1 MLETGRIHESRV
13 ENLLTLKDLGLPGSG
28 QAFYEK
34 LIALQ
39 QVLKSKM
46 DIPEELNR
54 NFVTDLLSRG
64 EPLISQMLPYID
76 EEDFQKMVVNVCQ
89 LFLQYVPERQKE
101 IEGILNL
108 RGQLHHGM
116 DVQSFQKE
124 HEEISGELLSLILE
138 NVYRP
143 YYLALAERLP
153 DYDLNHWKKN
163 YCPVCGEKASL
174 ASLDEES
181 GQRVLW
187 CSFCTTGWPFP
198 RLACPECGNS
208 DHKELKYFYLEDDRS
223 FQVHTCGKCK
233 GYIKTVRRGLIK
245 PEHLTLA
252 NAQTVCLDL
261 LAQREGYH
269 RR

>member
-1 MLETGRIHESRV
+1 M
-13 ENLLTLKDLGLPGSG
+13 LTLEDLGLPGSG

-39 QVLKSKM
+39 QALKSQM
-46 DIPEELNR
+46 AMPEELNR
-54 NFVTDLLSRG
+54 NFVTDLLNSG
-64 EPLISQMLPYID
+64 EPLISQMLPCID
-76 EEDFQKMVVNVCQ
+76 EEDFQKMVIKVCQ

-101 IEGILNL
+101 IKDIVNL
-108 RGQLHHGM
+108 RGQLRHVM

-143 YYLALAERLP
+143 YYLALAERLTG
-153 DYDLNHWKKN
+153 YIDLNNWKKN

-174 ASLDEES
+174 ASHDEES

-198 RLACPECGNS
+198 RMVCPECGNR
-208 DHKELKYFYLEDDRS
+208 DHEELKYFYLEDDRT

-233 GYIKTVRRGLIK
+233 GYMKAVRRGLIK
-245 PEHLTLA
+245 PENLPLA
-252 NAQTVCLDL
+252 NAQTACLDL
-261 LAQREGYH
+261 LAQQEGYH